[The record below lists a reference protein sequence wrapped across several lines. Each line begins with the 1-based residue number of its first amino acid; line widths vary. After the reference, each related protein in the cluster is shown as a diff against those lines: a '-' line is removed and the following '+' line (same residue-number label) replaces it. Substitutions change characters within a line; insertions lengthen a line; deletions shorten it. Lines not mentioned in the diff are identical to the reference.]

1 VLFTLTR
8 RFADRSILFVF
19 LLIFSLTGCRSPEP
33 ATEKKDTDQPA
44 VQTAVEPL
52 SVSAPPTA
60 PEPLQMP
67 TPPEDNSQTA
77 NPVAEQ
83 EERGA
88 PLNKTSRPLVAIIID
103 DMGYSRQLGYQF
115 LQYGANLSFSFLPQA
130 PFAAEL
136 AEQAFQGGHDVLVH
150 LPMEPKDE
158 KVHLEAVTLLIKDSP
173 ERIRQKTEAMLA
185 AIPHAIGANNHMG
198 SRFSESG
205 KGMRVVIKTLKA
217 RSLFFVDSYTSGV
230 SQGLKMANQLH
241 LPATRRHLFLDNVQ
255 DTTAICHQ
263 IDLLVALAHRQG
275 QAVGIGHPN
284 EAMFN
289 ALSQCGHDSFQ
300 EIELVGV
307 HRLVQ

>member
-1 VLFTLTR
+1 V
-8 RFADRSILFVF
+8 
-19 LLIFSLTGCRSPEP
+19 P
-33 ATEKKDTDQPA
+33 
-44 VQTAVEPL
+44 
-52 SVSAPPTA
+52 APPA
-60 PEPLQMP
+60 
-67 TPPEDNSQTA
+67 DNVQTA
-77 NPVAEQ
+77 NPV
-83 EERGA
+83 EEEEGA
-88 PLNKTSRPLVAIIID
+88 PPNGSPRPLVAIIID

-136 AEQAFQGGHDVLVH
+136 AELAFQGGHDVLVH

-158 KVHLEAVTLLIKDSP
+158 KVHLEAVTLLLKDSP
-173 ERIRQKTEAMLA
+173 EQIRQKTKAMLA
-185 AIPHAIGANNHMG
+185 AIPHAIGANTHMG
-198 SRFSESG
+198 SRFSENS

-217 RSLFFVDSYTSGV
+217 RSLFFVDSYTSRAT
-230 SQGLKMANQLH
+230 QGLKTASQLH

-255 DTTAICHQ
+255 DATAICRQ

-307 HRLVQ
+307 HQLVQ